1 MHWLHEHG
9 IVHHDL
15 KPSNVMVS
23 ASGHCVI
30 GDYGGA
36 RFLDKRGKLSRDSD
50 SCMVTTIPFA
60 APEILVD
67 LDHGQVK
74 EYDEAVDYWSLGAT
88 IVSMVL
94 DEVSHIEFMTCA
106 TLDV

>member
-1 MHWLHEHG
+1 
-9 IVHHDL
+9 
-15 KPSNVMVS
+15 
-23 ASGHCVI
+23 
-30 GDYGGA
+30 
-36 RFLDKRGKLSRDSD
+36 
-50 SCMVTTIPFA
+50 MVTTIPFA

-94 DEVSHIEFMTCA
+94 DEVSRVESVTCA
-106 TLDV
+106 IMDV